1 MSVTMFLRPPGING
15 PPKLIK
21 TFISSSLIMS
31 HKILEA
37 LATLPDPKTPD
48 WSNCPIN
55 SDTFMSFF
63 TFNWLTLSI

>member
-48 WSNCPIN
+48 
-55 SDTFMSFF
+55 
-63 TFNWLTLSI
+63 